1 MSGTRQGE
9 DGAGAA
15 EPGSHYEVGFGK
27 PPKAS
32 RFTPGQS
39 GNPKGR
45 PKGSKNRPKLPE
57 LHEERLKTIIL
68 EEAYR
73 SVSVNDAKGPVTM
86 PMAQAVVRSL
96 AVNAAKG
103 NQRAQRLFTQI
114 LAATET
120 ANKRLHD
127 EWLDTAIT
135 YKVEWEREIARC
147 KRLGIEPPSPLPH
160 PDHIVIDM
168 RTGKVQINGPM
179 TKEEQQHLDWLRDRK
194 VEFAQEL
201 ADLKQLL
208 IDEPDYPHRKFVEDD
223 IEHDRKIV
231 AMIGKVIPD

>member
-1 MSGTRQGE
+1 MKVRRDRHPLTSLPTVTS
-9 DGAGAA
+9 D
-15 EPGSHYEVGFGK
+15 YEVGFGK
-27 PPKAS
+27 PPQAS
-32 RFTPGQS
+32 RFKPGQS

-57 LHEERLKTIIL
+57 LYEERLKTIIL

-135 YKVEWEREIARC
+135 WIPRKTSAF
-147 KRLGIEPPSPLPH
+147 PLFS
-160 PDHIVIDM
+160 DSLS
-168 RTGKVQINGPM
+168 R
-179 TKEEQQHLDWLRDRK
+179 
-194 VEFAQEL
+194 
-201 ADLKQLL
+201 
-208 IDEPDYPHRKFVEDD
+208 
-223 IEHDRKIV
+223 
-231 AMIGKVIPD
+231 